1 MVTSTAPTTPPESQH
16 TAGAVD
22 VVGVTQ
28 AFLSNHEP
36 LPVLDEVTLSV
47 SPGQFVSL
55 VGPSGCGKSTLL
67 RLVAGLDRPITGHI
81 YADGHE
87 VTGPDP
93 SRGIVFQDP
102 TLLPWLTV
110 EKNIGLGPQVRGR
123 QDDPQETRRVD
134 AMIELVG
141 LEAFRQALP
150 AQLSGGM
157 AQRAAL
163 ARALVNSPQI
173 LLFDEPLGKLDA
185 LTRASLQTE
194 IARLWN
200 DQGFTG
206 IMVTH
211 DVEEALL
218 LSDRVIVFSAR
229 PARILADIHV
239 DLERP
244 RAQDAAEFRDLRRQI
259 LKLLRQ

>member
-1 MVTSTAPTTPPESQH
+1 MVNMTLRKNPVGAVGAQ
-16 TAGAVD
+16 GAVD
-22 VVGVTQ
+22 VMAVTQ
-28 AFLSNHEP
+28 AFLAHREP
-36 LPVLDEVTLSV
+36 LPVLDSVTLSV
-47 SPGQFVSL
+47 SPGEFVTL

-67 RLVAGLDRPITGHI
+67 RLVAGLDRPVSGHI

-110 EKNIGLGPQVRGR
+110 EKNIGLGPQVRGKS
-123 QDDPQETRRVD
+123 DDPTEKHRVND
-134 AMIELVG
+134 MIDLVG
-141 LEAFRQALP
+141 LNSFREALP

-163 ARALVNSPQI
+163 ARALVNRPEV

-185 LTRASLQTE
+185 LTRATLQTE
-194 IARLWN
+194 IARLWRA
-200 DQGFTG
+200 QGFTG

-218 LSDRVIVFSAR
+218 LSDRVIVFSSR

-239 DLERP
+239 ELDRP
-244 RAQDAAEFRDLRRQI
+244 RAQDSAGFRELRRQI
-259 LKLLRQ
+259 LKLLEQ